1 MRGMLQLRLSEAL
14 VVVDS
19 TVADELDLGLA
30 RNSLQIGMKDGLL
43 RLSGLV
49 ITVTIAIRL
58 RVEGLRT
65 ASTSA
70 PR

>member
-1 MRGMLQLRLSEAL
+1 MRGMLQLRLSKAL
-14 VVVDS
+14 VVIDS

-58 RVEGLRT
+58 RVEGLQT

-70 PR
+70 PC